1 VGWQETNREYVT
13 AEIQRVAA
21 RLAGTAERPPTPLP
35 GGVAPAVITLQR
47 LFRLSDFERDVIVMC
62 TGALL
67 DPGVLAAGP
76 PTFARAL
83 AALPGGH
90 LDATSPTSP
99 LRAHRLVVL
108 GAAGSALGAS
118 LALDERIF
126 HFIMGVGAVDERL
139 LPLRIAADRDP
150 AALVASHLRLADRLE
165 HVLRGAPGSTVI
177 QVFGGHAATRA
188 AIIDAAAKATG
199 LASLRLRAAAL
210 VTSPVELDA
219 ITRACERESLLSN
232 ALPVLEIDALDPV
245 EVHRAVRAFADATR
259 GIAVISTPDPIG
271 LARASTTQLE
281 VSEMEPDERRRVWEL
296 TLGTDA
302 ERLATMV
309 DRIADQFRLEHA
321 DIASVVLACD
331 RSASND
337 ELGRQ
342 LWSASVERSRPRLD
356 DLARRIVPTAT
367 WDDLVVPPAVATM
380 LRDIG
385 EHLRHRY
392 AVHERWGFA
401 RGGAR
406 GRAITALFAGPSGT
420 GKTLAAEVIAREAGL
435 DLYHVDLS
443 QVVDKYIGETEKRL
457 RRIFDSAEQG
467 GAILLFDEADA
478 LFGKRAEI
486 ERGTDR
492 WANLE
497 VSYLLQ
503 RMEQYHGLAILTT
516 NAKDALDRA
525 FLRRLRFVAN
535 FPFPDGALRLE
546 LWRRAF
552 PKDAPTAN
560 LDLASFARLQLTG
573 ANIKSVALKA
583 AFHAAGEASPITP
596 RHVLRA
602 ARSEFAKL
610 ELPFPE
616 AEARTWSLDR
626 TV

>member
-1 VGWQETNREYVT
+1 MDSVGWAETNREFVT
-13 AEIQRVAA
+13 LEIKRVAA
-21 RLAGTAERPPTPLP
+21 LLAGDKPPRTPLP
-35 GGVAPAVITLQR
+35 EGPVPALLVLQK
-47 LFRLSDFERDVIVMC
+47 LFALSDFERDVIVMC
-62 TGALL
+62 TGSLL
-67 DPGVLAAGP
+67 EPILAGP
-76 PTFARAL
+76 PTFGRAL
-83 AALPGGH
+83 AAFPGAH
-90 LDATSPTSP
+90 FDATSPTAP
-99 LRAHRLVVL
+99 LRAHRLVLLGGAVSSL
-108 GAAGSALGAS
+108 GATLV
-118 LALDERIF
+118 LDERIF
-126 HFIMGVGAVDERL
+126 QFVMGVASLDERL
-139 LPLRIAADRDP
+139 MPLRIAASRP
-150 AALVASHLRLADRLE
+150 PMPLVPTHHALAERLTS
-165 HVLRGAPGSTVI
+165 VLRAATGSTVI
-177 QVFGGHAATRA
+177 QVFGGHAATRS
-188 AIIDAAAKATG
+188 AIIEHAANAIGVTA
-199 LASLRLRAAAL
+199 LRIRAAAL
-210 VTSPVELDA
+210 VVAPAELD
-219 ITRACERESLLSN
+219 TLVRACERESLLSST
-232 ALPVLEIDALDPV
+232 LPVLEIDPIDPI
-245 EVHRAVRAFADATR
+245 EVQRAARAFADATT
-259 GIAVISTPDPIG
+259 GIAVISAIDPLA
-271 LARASTTQLE
+271 LARTTTTQLE
-281 VSEMEPDERRRVWEL
+281 VMPMQPDERRRLWDLEL
-296 TLGTDA
+296 GDRA
-302 ERLATMV
+302 PDLAMGL

-331 RSASND
+331 RSAPDD
-337 ELGRQ
+337 ELRRQ
-342 LWSASVERSRPRLD
+342 LWTSCLERSRPRLD
-356 DLARRIVPTAT
+356 DLARRITPVAT
-367 WDDLVVPPAVATM
+367 WDDLVVPPAVTAT

-385 EHLRHRY
+385 EHLQHRH

-406 GRAITALFAGPSGT
+406 GQAITALFAGPSGT

-478 LFGKRAEI
+478 LFGKRAEV
-486 ERGTDR
+486 ERGADR

-552 PKDAPTAN
+552 PKDAPTIG

-583 AFHAAGEASPITP
+583 AFHAAGEASPIAP

-602 ARSEFAKL
+602 ARSEYAKL
-610 ELPFPE
+610 EQPFPE
-616 AEARTWSLDR
+616 AEARTWVVDR
-626 TV
+626 A

>member
-1 VGWQETNREYVT
+1 M
-13 AEIQRVAA
+13 
-21 RLAGTAERPPTPLP
+21 LDAGSASAGLP
-35 GGVAPAVITLQR
+35 SFG
-47 LFRLSDFERDVIVMC
+47 
-62 TGALL
+62 
-67 DPGVLAAGP
+67 
-76 PTFARAL
+76 RAL
-83 AALPGGH
+83 SAIAGAH
-90 LDATSPTSP
+90 LDATTPASP

-108 GAAGSALGAS
+108 SGGVNTFAAP

-126 HFIMGVGAVDERL
+126 HFLMGVASLDERL
-139 LPLRIAADRDP
+139 MALRVAASGDPLV
-150 AALVASHLRLADRLE
+150 LVPSHRRLAERLGTT
-165 HVLRGAPGSTVI
+165 LRGAPGAMVI

-188 AIIDAAAKATG
+188 AIIAEAAAELG
-199 LASLRLRAAAL
+199 LAPLRLRASAL
-210 VTSPVELDA
+210 PATPADLDA
-219 ITRACERESLLSN
+219 IVRACERETLLSS
-232 ALPVLEIDALDPV
+232 ALPVVEIDALDPV
-245 EVHRAVRAFADATR
+245 EVHRVARAFADSTT
-259 GIAVISTPDPIG
+259 GIAVISALDPLG
-271 LARASTTQLE
+271 LARTSTTQLE
-281 VSEMEPDERRRVWEL
+281 VSAMEPGERRDLWDAA
-296 TLGTDA
+296 LGGDA
-302 ERLATMV
+302 ARLGGAL
-309 DRIADQFRLEHA
+309 DGLSDQFRLEYA
-321 DIASVVLACD
+321 DVASVVLACD
-331 RSASND
+331 RAAPED
-337 ELGRQ
+337 ELARQ
-342 LWSASVERSRPRLD
+342 LWDASRERSRPRLD
-356 DLARRIVPTAT
+356 DLARRIVPVAT
-367 WDDLVVPPAVATM
+367 WDDLVVPPAVAAT
-380 LRDIG
+380 LRNIG
-385 EHLRHRY
+385 EHLRHRH

-401 RGGAR
+401 RGAAR

-457 RRIFDSAEQG
+457 RRIFDVAEQG

-525 FLRRLRFVAN
+525 FLRRLRFVAT
-535 FPFPDGALRLE
+535 FPFPDGTLRVE

-560 LDLASFARLQLTG
+560 LDLAAFARLQLTG

-583 AFHAAGEASPITP
+583 AFHAAGEASPITA

-616 AEARTWSLDR
+616 AEARSWAVESR
-626 TV
+626 PRS